1 MQKLLKGLHRFQ
13 NDLFGSQ
20 RELFERLA
28 KGQHPEVLFITCSD
42 SRINPNLLTQTEP
55 GELFIL
61 RNAGNI
67 VPPYGAIMGGEA
79 ATIEFAVAGLGV
91 KDIII
96 CGHSHCGAMK
106 GLLEP
111 SATRDF
117 PALAQWLSYAEST
130 RRIVRDKYVG
140 NDQSTGGGLGRAK
153 RGAKPEPQGW
163 GEQFGRA
170 LARPEGND
178 GENAA
183 DHEFAG
189 WEGAS
194 LLNVTIQE
202 NVLAQ
207 MENLR
212 THPVVASGLAQ
223 GKLKLHGWVYK
234 IETGEVFGYD
244 AESGQFVRLT
254 EQRPIPSIPERMLVV
269 TEI

>member
-1 MQKLLKGLHRFQ
+1 MQKLIEGIHHFQ
-13 NDLFGSQ
+13 TTLFGSQ
-20 RELFERLA
+20 KELFERLA
-28 KGQHPEVLFITCSD
+28 EGQSPEALFITCSD

-67 VPPYGAIMGGEA
+67 VPPYGAAHGGEA

-91 KDIII
+91 KDIIV

-111 SATRDF
+111 PPSRDF
-117 PALAQWLSYAEST
+117 PALHQWLAHAETT
-130 RRIVRDKYVG
+130 RRIVQDKYSERDSG
-140 NDQSTGGGLGRAK
+140 
-153 RGAKPEPQGW
+153 
-163 GEQFGRA
+163 
-170 LARPEGND
+170 
-178 GENAA
+178 
-183 DHEFAG
+183 
-189 WEGAS
+189 S

-244 AESGQFVRLT
+244 PVANQFSLLT
-254 EQRPIPSIPERMLVV
+254 EQPSSSIQERSLVAAD
-269 TEI
+269 I